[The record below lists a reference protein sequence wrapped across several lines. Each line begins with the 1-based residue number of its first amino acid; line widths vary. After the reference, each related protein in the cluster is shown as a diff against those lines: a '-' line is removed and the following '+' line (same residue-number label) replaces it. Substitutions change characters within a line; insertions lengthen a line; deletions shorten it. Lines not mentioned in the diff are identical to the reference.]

1 MKGLLNLSNPEPGM
15 VSYKCKPM
23 KPVLCY
29 WVFGITTLKLL
40 WPLNMDLDSYLIKY
54 GEVNK
59 AKHEHIE

>member
-29 WVFGITTLKLL
+29 WVFGDYDPQTSLA
-40 WPLNMDLDSYLIKY
+40 IKH
-54 GEVNK
+54 GSRLVFDK
-59 AKHEHIE
+59 VWRGK